1 MKPDQGSR
9 GVGPCAL
16 SHYYIISISKC
27 RFGRLVAGKKQGKWS
42 IINRLQWVHGDMSF
56 NIYSGM
62 ISTQYGPDPHK
73 TQVRGF
79 SLKNVKNAI

>member
-1 MKPDQGSR
+1 MSLR
-9 GVGPCAL
+9 AVG
-16 SHYYIISISKC
+16 
-27 RFGRLVAGKKQGKWS
+27 AGKKQGKWS
-42 IINRLQWVHGDMSF
+42 IINRLQWVHVDMSL

-79 SLKNVKNAI
+79 SLKKRKECDLNLSHFLPTLHTYLKN